1 MPQPHSKQT
10 GFIYSVSRPFTKHHD
25 KIQEFRETG
34 NLKHL
39 YRYELDKAYF
49 AHDAAYFESK
59 DLAKKTISVKILKN
73 RAYELARNRKYDEYQ
88 RALAST
94 VYKFV
99 HKKTEW
105 GAIVTIKAGVNV
117 NE

>member
-59 DLAKKTISVKILKN
+59 DLAKKTISVKILKD
-73 RAYELARNRKYDEYQ
+73 RAYELARYCEYGYQ
-88 RALAST
+88 RALVST
-94 VYKFV
+94 VYNFV
-99 HKKTEW
+99 DKKT
-105 GAIVTIKAGVNV
+105 G
-117 NE
+117 